1 MKHTN
6 IERIV
11 CTVGGGIDI
20 VEFQIRANDDDSILA
35 TTYNEHLANVVQQVI
50 ENNIEMNERN
60 AWE

>member
-11 CTVGGGIDI
+11 CAVGGGIDI

-35 TTYNEHLANVVQQVI
+35 TVYSEQLANVVQQAI
-50 ENNIEMNERN
+50 ENDIDKND
-60 AWE
+60 